1 MLRKIVM
8 DLVTID
14 TDGIVENAT
23 GDLQDVELTLIQ
35 TSPPDHCAHQMA
47 FVASASIAAA
57 DFEVNGLDADGNTIQ
72 ETVTGITTS
81 PVETVNY
88 YSQITSII
96 GRSADADIAAETLDV
111 GWVDEAVSP
120 TIPLNWRK
128 GMGFAI
134 CQEENGTLEVDV
146 QLSMEDP
153 GRSAH
158 QELIPWRLWDTQL
171 DDFLDNERFLIGA
184 GYAAARVKI
193 NSYST
198 GADVTV
204 WIVEP
209 EGQ

>member
-14 TDGIVENAT
+14 ADGIVENAT
-23 GDLQDVELTLIQ
+23 GDLEDVALTLIQ
-35 TSPPDHCAHQMA
+35 TAPPDHLAHMMA

-72 ETVTGITTS
+72 ETVTGVTTS
-81 PVETVNY
+81 PVQTVNY
-88 YSQITSII
+88 YSSITSII
-96 GRSADADIAAETLDV
+96 GRSADADIGAETLDV
-111 GWVDEAVSP
+111 GWVDEAVSA
-120 TIPLNWRK
+120 TIPLNWRR

-134 CQEENGTLEVDV
+134 AQEENGTLEVDV

-153 GRSAH
+153 GKFAS
-158 QELIPWRLWDTQL
+158 QELVPWRLWDTQL

-184 GYAAARVKI
+184 GYVAARVKI

-204 WIVEP
+204 YIVEP
-209 EGQ
+209 EGT